1 MENETFANDALVNI
15 NGEQVPTLEL
25 LLMLTLISLLPSLLI
40 MCTSFLRTI
49 IMLSF
54 LRNAM
59 GIQQSPPNMV
69 LVGIALFLTLYI
81 MTPVID
87 EINET
92 AYQPYVREEITQR
105 EAWTLAQTPLKE
117 FMLRNTEEETLNL
130 FMDMA
135 NEEAVENAVDLPLT
149 VVIPSFMTT
158 ELKRAFTAGF
168 LLYIPFLLIDII
180 VSSTLMSMGM
190 MMLPPA
196 MISLPFKLLLFVTV
210 DGWQL
215 LFSSGMSDLMYEFF
229 LMVIQLAGPPLL
241 LSMLIGIL
249 IAIIQAATQIHE
261 QTLTFVPKLLVIGL
275 VLVFTGSSMLAT
287 LQDFTIRL
295 FRLIQVG

>member
-40 MCTSFLRTI
+40 MCTSFMRTI

-69 LVGIALFLTLYI
+69 LVGIALFLTLFI
-81 MTPVID
+81 MTPVIN

-92 AYQPYVREEITQR
+92 AYQPYVREEITQQ
-105 EAWTLAQTPLKE
+105 EAWTRAQGPLKR
-117 FMLRNTEEETLNL
+117 FMLRNTEEDTLNM
-130 FMDMA
+130 FMDMGNA
-135 NEEAVENAVDLPLT
+135 EAVETVEELPLT
-149 VVIPSFMTT
+149 VIIPSFMTT

-215 LFSSGMSDLMYEFF
+215 LFS
-229 LMVIQLAGPPLL
+229 
-241 LSMLIGIL
+241 
-249 IAIIQAATQIHE
+249 
-261 QTLTFVPKLLVIGL
+261 
-275 VLVFTGSSMLAT
+275 
-287 LQDFTIRL
+287 TIVKG
-295 FRLIQVG
+295 FN